1 MDVIFSKMKKLG
13 KLGICAIAVV
23 VLLVILLAIFSPKG
37 GTAYNVKTS
46 LSEIVQTADMFTAE
60 YTYNSVVG
68 VKIDPNADNTEN
80 NIKYYVSYKG
90 SVKSGFDFKKI
101 EVRENGDNIII
112 HLPEV
117 TIREINV
124 DRDLEF
130 IFTKNKYDT
139 EETWMEAYEACE
151 TDLKQKSLENVTLRE
166 TAINNAKETL
176 KALLKPI
183 EKQLK
188 DGETMEIVYL
198 NENEQEEKW
207 WKRQ

>member
-124 DRDLEF
+124 DREEEKE
-130 IFTKNKYDT
+130 IINK
-139 EETWMEAYEACE
+139 
-151 TDLKQKSLENVTLRE
+151 L
-166 TAINNAKETL
+166 
-176 KALLKPI
+176 LLKEYGKYHIIPSGFDYNTGLGKANGKI
-183 EKQLK
+183 PLQAHTTNYIQAFKYYHFRIGK
-188 DGETMEIVYL
+188 PKRIIIV
-198 NENEQEEKW
+198 KVG
-207 WKRQ
+207 R